1 MKSYEDHILL
11 EGPGKRGM
19 LFLLVA
25 LLISAPILASEARAA
40 EKAQSIHIMMGP
52 MGGTLYPVGA
62 LMAEILAKNFENL
75 RSSVSPGGSIT
86 NITACNEN
94 KAQMGHTT
102 SEMLLAAWEGK
113 EPFNKEHKKVRGMFK
128 IMEMA
133 VQFVIADDSPV
144 KSFAEIRDKNYPLK
158 LATNPK
164 GNVAELMAREILG
177 QYGITHEKIKEWG
190 GRVSF
195 ASHADM
201 GFLYRDRHIE
211 AMVLYTSLPA
221 PVFVESDLVRPL
233 RLMPMDDSLL
243 GFLKK
248 SYGLEKQV
256 VAKGVYKGMKGD
268 TSLVTGGILILC
280 NSDLREDL
288 VYRMM
293 KVFFEPAN
301 LNRITGMN
309 AQIKECLTSANKA
322 AQGIPIPYD
331 PGVERF
337 FKEIGALK

>member
-1 MKSYEDHILL
+1 
-11 EGPGKRGM
+11 
-19 LFLLVA
+19 
-25 LLISAPILASEARAA
+25 
-40 EKAQSIHIMMGP
+40 
-52 MGGTLYPVGA
+52 
-62 LMAEILAKNFENL
+62 
-75 RSSVSPGGSIT
+75 
-86 NITACNEN
+86 
-94 KAQMGHTT
+94 
-102 SEMLLAAWEGK
+102 
-113 EPFNKEHKKVRGMFK
+113 MFK

-144 KSFAEIRDKNYPLK
+144 KSFAEIRDKKYPLK

-177 QYGITHEKIKEWG
+177 QYGITYEKIKEWG

-201 GFLYRDRHIE
+201 GSLYRDRHIE

-309 AQIKECLTSANKA
+309 AQIKEYLTSVNKA
-322 AQGIPIPYD
+322 AQGMPIPYH